1 MERKGG
7 RRGTIDGYILGG
19 MTVKGENREFC
30 KAGEEF
36 TKVSQRENGDRDK
49 RGAKWGWSSFSLRT

>member
-1 MERKGG
+1 MKERDLNGKRERRLTSEIESMGRKGG
-7 RRGTIDGYILGG
+7 RRGTINGYELGG

-36 TKVSQRENGDRDK
+36 T
-49 RGAKWGWSSFSLRT
+49 